1 MVMANEIE
9 KLLTQFNIDPQNRK
23 IRDYYEEDNLW
34 RTLKIERDENSHSA
48 FIAWLL
54 GTETTRENSP
64 ILNFLNLIVRCKNDK
79 VVVDRGYNN
88 LKTAILLGTIKF
100 LSVDITAEKVVSKIS
115 KIRYNDRLDIYIN
128 CAISGVKEY
137 TNLEIIIENKID
149 SSEGGKKLNE
159 LKNPTTE
166 EKKYKEMSQTKRYY
180 FACSKEKELRQ
191 DKLSDT
197 LLQLFVFLTPQ
208 EETPKDEH
216 FIKITYQDVV
226 DYIIQPLLNREDL
239 NPHTAFVLKEYLRTL
254 GNPYNNK
261 ITMATTKEERELLKE
276 FYTRNEDLFRRALE
290 VMKNDATDEDDRSD
304 FNSMLESMKDRKS
317 RRRAFSINGKG
328 EYKMYQVVAEFTK
341 YLLEQK
347 NNINVIEGLL
357 KKYTNEKSR
366 CHISDDKTKVF
377 RYMYKDREHF
387 HTDSYNNKEFYVTKE
402 WGYDSKGDSNFAGF
416 LKQVNK
422 NYSDFHIDEITQ

>member
-1 MVMANEIE
+1 MANEIE

-64 ILNFLNLIVRCKNDK
+64 ILNFLNLIVRCKNDN
-79 VVVDRGYNN
+79 VVVNQGYNN

-137 TNLEIIIENKID
+137 TKLEIIIENKID

-166 EKKYKEMSQTKRYY
+166 EKQYTEMSQTERYY
-180 FACSKEKELRQ
+180 FVCSKENELRQ

-197 LLQLFVFLTPQ
+197 IQLFVFLTPQ
-208 EETPKDEH
+208 EETPKDKH

-226 DYIIQPLLNREDL
+226 DYIIQPLLNRDDL
-239 NPHTAFVLKEYLRTL
+239 NPHTTFVLKEYLRTL

-261 ITMATTKEERELLKE
+261 ITMATTQEEKELLKE

-290 VMKNDATDEDDRSD
+290 AMKDDTKDDDDKKD
-304 FNSMLESMKDRKS
+304 FDSMLKSMTDRKS
-317 RRRAFSINGKG
+317 RRAFSINREGS
-328 EYKMYQVVAEFTK
+328 YKMYQVVAEFTK
-341 YLLEQK
+341 YLRKQSKSFED
-347 NNINVIEGLL
+347 IEKLI
-357 KKYTNEKSR
+357 K
-366 CHISDDKTKVF
+366 DFTK
-377 RYMYKDREHF
+377 EHKRV
-387 HTDSYNNKEFYVTKE
+387 HVSENKEKVYRYGKHYHEDTYNDKKFYVTKE
-402 WGYDSKGDSNFAGF
+402 WGYDSVSDKNFAGLF
-416 LKQVNK
+416 NNVNE
-422 NYSDFHIDEITQ
+422 NYPDFRIDEITQ